1 MICRVCT
8 AISTENMSNIGN
20 ILLVSISLGL
30 SNFAAAI
37 AIGISGVD
45 RKTRIKTALVFGFFE
60 AAMPV
65 VGLLIGNRIAS
76 LIGHIANYLGAGLLI
91 LTGSH
96 TIWQSLQS
104 HSSEVPRQTGSQRK
118 QLKQLLIAGFAL
130 SIDNLV
136 VGFALSLY
144 HVPIALTAGIIAFTS
159 VVMSLIGLELGRRL
173 GEQFERWS
181 EAIGGVILILVGV
194 AIGFGLF

>member
-104 HSSEVPRQTGSQRK
+104 HSSEVPRQTGSPRQP
-118 QLKQLLIAGFAL
+118 LKQLLIAGFAL

>member
-1 MICRVCT
+1 
-8 AISTENMSNIGN
+8 MSNLGN

-45 RKTRIKTALVFGFFE
+45 HKTRIKTALAFGFFE
-60 AAMPV
+60 AVMPI
-65 VGLLIGNRIAS
+65 VGLLIGQRIAS
-76 LIGHIANYLGAGLLI
+76 RLGNATNYLGAVLLI

-96 TIWQSLQS
+96 TIWQSLKG
-104 HSSEVPRQTGSQRK
+104 HSSEVTRPRGSTLQ
-118 QLKQLLIAGFAL
+118 QFKQLLIAGFAL

-144 HVPIALTAGIIAFTS
+144 DVPIALTAGIIAFIS
-159 VVMSLIGLELGRRL
+159 IGMSLIGLELGQRL
-173 GEQFERWS
+173 GERFERWS
-181 EAIGGVILILVGV
+181 EVIGGVILILVGL

>member
-8 AISTENMSNIGN
+8 AISTENMSNRGN

-96 TIWQSLQS
+96 AIWQSLQH
-104 HSSEVPRQTGSQRK
+104 HSSEVPRQTGSPRQP
-118 QLKQLLIAGFAL
+118 LKQLLIAGFAL